1 MNMPRYV
8 SMQTAILP
16 KVDTAVDHY
25 YKMLAVVYILVL
37 EGSKEGGSE
46 GGLEGGREGTRAK
59 PSNRLVGPML
69 YFYESFQEPVY
80 P

>member
-8 SMQTAILP
+8 SMQIAILP

-37 EGSKEGGSE
+37 EGSKEGAVREGWRE
-46 GGLEGGREGTRAK
+46 GGN
-59 PSNRLVGPML
+59 PS
-69 YFYESFQEPVY
+69 EAE
-80 P
+80 